1 MSPDTVGTGNMALS
15 WVLQLTVALAFLAQP
30 SASISGVSPA
40 HNGEV
45 CSTWG
50 NFHFKTFDGD
60 FFQLPFICNYKL
72 LYLCE
77 DPSNLNIQFRRVLQN
92 GEPTI
97 TALSMT
103 LQGDVIQFSPD
114 SVFVDK
120 KKVNLPFS
128 AYGLRIE
135 KTESYL
141 KVTAKFGVVLTWKKD
156 DSLSVELATKYR
168 NKTCGLCGDFNGIQI
183 YNEFTENGES
193 LSVVDYGHKFKGD
206 GPTEV
211 CEEVDI
217 RPNDECSNA
226 TVICGQWLTL
236 PEFSD
241 CRSLIPTEDFVQA
254 CVKDLCQCNTSRE
267 VCVCDTL
274 AEFSRQCGHAG
285 GTPQEWRSPDFC
297 RATCPLNME
306 HQECGNPCPDTCS
319 NQERSK
325 LCDEHCTDGC
335 FCPNGTVFD
344 DITQLGCVQRE
355 DCPCYHNGQV
365 YKSGQSYSRFCQN
378 CTCEQGQW
386 RCLQLECP
394 GTCSLT
400 GGSHINTFDGT
411 TYTFH
416 GECFYILAMLEDIT
430 VLAEIRSCEESST
443 VSCLKSVTLKTIE
456 TIVVIKSS
464 GTVSV
469 NGMPTTLPLHN
480 SYFKIFKPS
489 TFYIIAYHDGLHM
502 EIQLIPIMQV
512 NIIASPKS
520 KTKTTGLCGNFND
533 VMNDDFKTESG
544 LTEGSAVSFANT
556 WKVHGKCPDV
566 KQTNENPCSMNV
578 EKANYARSWCPLLTA
593 RNGVFAP
600 CHLEVNPESFKDN
613 CMYDSCNCENS
624 EECMCA
630 ALSSYVQACSARGI
644 LLSNWRNGICDNYTS
659 TCPRTMVYSYNMVS
673 CGRTCLSLSNHEPS
687 CQVKYGPV
695 DGCGCAEGTYLSD
708 KDECVSETTC
718 PCVQN
723 GDVIRPGEVIKN
735 DGVLCTCRSGT
746 LHCRGHSNEQICSSN
761 MIYVNCSNS
770 NETKGAE
777 CQRSCFSGYQECYS
791 TQCES
796 GCMCPPGEFLDQNL
810 ECVKEEDCPCKHNG
824 VYYEP
829 GSTVMDDCNTCTCKN
844 RKWACTTQNCYGTC
858 VMYGD
863 GHYITFDGKRFTFDG
878 ECDYYLTE
886 DGVGEGNSSFHVIT
900 ENNRCGA
907 SGAACSKAVRVF
919 IEGYE
924 IKLAED
930 DAQVIKQSNNAE
942 LYQIHTIGIYLVIET
957 SKVVLMWDKKTTVM
971 IRLSS
976 ELQGKVRGLCGNYDG
991 NGNNEFISRAG
1002 QEVLDVV
1009 SFGNSWSYSANC
1021 PKAVEVKDPCA
1032 AEPHKEAWAHKQCNI
1047 INSKVFEACHVLVDR
1062 SPYYDACVRDTC
1074 ALGGDCGGNCECF
1087 CTTIAAYAAACR
1099 IKGACISWRTPKVCP
1114 IFCDYYNQPDGCE
1127 WHYKPCSPPCLKT
1140 CRNPSAKCSSD
1151 IPKIEGCFPNCP
1163 SERPFFDEKTM
1174 KCVPAHKCGCYVNG
1188 THYGEEKD
1196 LPSTE
1201 PCQTCICSSGKP
1213 KCNYNET
1220 ACYCEYNG
1228 NKYPLNY
1235 IIYTTNDGAGSCLEA
1250 KCKENGTISRNIY
1263 TCVTTTQSPP
1273 FTFTTSSTVS
1283 PTTTTISTTTAATTT
1298 TTATTLS
1305 PTTTT
1310 ISTTTVTTTTT
1321 PTTTT
1326 ETTTTPST
1334 ISPSTP
1340 SVSTT
1345 AGRTTSSC
1353 QSELVCKW
1361 TDWIDNSYPKPGPN
1375 GVEIETLENITCH
1388 TYGEVQCRAK
1398 KYPTLTIEN
1407 LGQNVQCGPSGLT
1420 CRNKEKSN
1428 DTCHNYEI
1436 RVRCCICLGTTT
1448 TTETRTTPSTI
1459 SPSTPTVS
1467 TTTVTTMTSPTTTTE
1482 TTNTPSTISPTTPTV
1497 STTGGTTTTSGT
1509 TLSPTTTT
1517 ISTTVTTTTPPTTTT
1532 ETTTTPVSTTAATT
1546 TTEETTTTTT
1556 TGPTTTSREST
1567 STLTTTSPTTTTES
1581 TTPGTTASS
1590 TTSTSSV
1597 TTTRPTTTPGTT
1609 LSPTTTTISTTTVTT
1624 TTTPTTTTETTTT
1637 PSTISPSTPTVSTT
1651 AGTTTSSCQS
1661 ELVCKWTDWIDN
1673 SYPKPGPNGVEIETL
1688 ENITC
1693 HTYGEVQCR
1702 AKKYPTLTIENLGQN
1717 VQCGPS
1723 GLTCRNKEKS
1733 NDTCHNYEIRVR
1745 CCICLGTTTTT
1756 ETRTT
1761 PSTISPSTP
1770 TVSITTVTTTTF
1782 TVITGSINTITSK
1795 GQVVVTTESSTTSV
1809 KPLTTTTSL
1818 GTTTITS
1825 PRKSTS
1831 TLSSTS
1837 PTTSTESITP
1847 STTVR
1852 PTTSTSSVTTTTSPT
1867 TTTETTTTPST
1878 ISPSTPTVSTTAA
1891 TTTISGTTLSPTTTT
1906 ISTTTVTT
1914 TTTPTSTTETTTTPS
1929 TISQGTPT
1937 VSTTGGTTTTSSTT
1951 LSPTTTTISTTVTT
1965 TTPPTTTTETTT
1977 TPSTISPSTP
1987 TVSTTAAT
1995 TTTEE
2000 TTTTTTTGPTTTPRE
2015 STSTLTT
2022 TSPTTTTESTTPGTT
2037 ASSTT
2042 STSSVTT
2049 TGPTT
2054 TPGTTLSPTTTTIS
2068 TTTVTTTTTPTST
2081 TETTTTPSTISPSTP
2096 TVSTTGGTTTTSG
2109 TTLSPTTTTISTT
2122 VTTTTPP
2129 TTTTETTTTPSTIS
2143 PSTPTVSTTAA
2154 TTEETTTTTTTGPT
2168 TTPRES
2174 TSTLTTTSPTTTT
2187 ESTTPGTTASS
2198 TTSTSSVTT
2207 TGPTTTPGTTL
2218 SPTTTTISTTTV
2230 TTTTTPTTTT
2240 ETTTTPSTISPSTP
2254 TVSTTAATTTTE
2266 ETTTTTTTGPTT
2278 TPRESTSTLTTT
2290 SPTTT
2295 TESTTPGTTAS
2306 STTSTSSVTT
2316 TGPTTTPG
2324 TTLSPTT
2331 TTISTTTVTT
2341 TTTPTSTTETTT
2353 TPSTISPSTPT
2364 VSTTGGTT
2372 TTSGT
2377 TLSPTTTTISTTV
2390 TTTTPPTTTT
2400 ETTTTPSTISPSTP
2414 TVSTTAA
2421 TTEETTTTTTT
2432 GPTTTPREST
2442 STLTTTSPTTTTEST
2457 TPGTTASST
2466 TSTSSVTTTG
2476 PTTTPGTTL
2485 SPTTTTISTTTVTT
2499 TTTPTSTTETTTTPS
2514 TISQGTPTVSTTGGT
2529 TTTSGTTLSP
2539 TTTTISTT
2547 VTTTTPPT
2555 TTTETTTT
2563 PSTISPSTPTVS
2575 TTAATTTTEE
2585 TTTTTTT
2592 GPTTTPRESTSTLTT
2607 TSPTTTTES
2616 TTPGTTASS
2625 TTSTSSVTTT
2635 RPTTTPGTTLSPTTT
2650 TISTTVTTTTP
2661 PTTTTET
2668 TTTPSTISPST
2679 PTVSTTAA
2687 TTTTEETTTTT
2698 TTGPTTTPRESTS
2711 TLTTTSP
2718 TTTTESTTPGTTA
2731 SSTTSTSSVTTT
2743 GPTTTPG
2750 TTLSPTTTTISTT
2763 TVTTTTT
2770 PTTTTETTTTPSTI
2784 SPSTPTVSTTAG
2796 TTTTSGTT
2804 LSPTTTT
2811 ISTTVTTTTPPTTT
2825 TETTTTPSTIS
2836 PSTPTVSTTAATTT
2850 TEETTTTTTTGPTT
2864 TPRESTST
2872 LTTTSPTATTE
2883 STTPGTTAS
2892 STTSTSSVTTT
2903 GPTTTPGTTL
2913 SPTTTTISTTTVTT
2927 TTTPTTTTETTTT
2940 PSTISPSTPTV
2951 STTGGTTTTSGTTLS
2966 PTTTT
2971 ISTTVTT
2978 TTPPTTTTETTTTP
2992 STISPSTPTVS
3003 TTAATTT
3010 TEETT
3015 TTATTGP
3022 TTTPRESTSTL
3033 TTTSPTATTE
3043 STTPGTTASSTTST
3057 SSVTTTGPTTT
3068 PGTTLSPTTTT
3079 ISTTTV
3085 TTTTTPTTTTE
3096 TTTTPST
3103 ISPSTPTVSTTAATT
3118 TTEETTT
3125 TTTTGP
3131 TTTPREST
3139 STLTTT
3145 SPTTTTE
3152 STTPGTTAS
3161 STTST
3166 SSVTTTGPTT
3176 TPGTTLSPTTTTI
3189 STTTVTTTTTPTT
3202 TTETTTTPS
3211 TISPSTPTVSTTG
3224 GTTTTSGTTLS
3235 PTTTTISTAVTT
3247 TTPPT
3252 TTTETTTTPSTISP
3266 STPTVSTTG
3275 GTTTTS
3281 GTTLSPTT
3289 TTISTTVT
3297 TTTPPTTTTET
3308 TTTPSTIS
3316 PSTPT
3321 TITYHS
3327 PTTITISTT
3336 AGTTTSEETTTT
3348 TTTGPTTTTQRTTT
3362 PKLPPTTT
3370 TFSTT
3375 TSPLES
3381 TSTLTATSP
3390 TLSTTPP
3397 RETTI
3402 TTTTATSTVS
3412 ASTSTSTKATTVEA
3426 TTKCFCQYG
3435 SNYYLPGS
3443 YLYNK
3448 TDEGGWCY
3456 TAYCNYS
3463 CQVEKETRPCPST
3476 APPTVSTPSKPCI
3489 DVKKKHGDTWSE
3501 NCTTYTCVNG
3511 EVSSKPVQCNPKSPE
3526 KPQCENQYTP
3536 VKVYDK
3542 SGCCYHYECQCTC
3555 TGWAGPHYETFDGK
3569 YYAFQGNCTY
3579 VLVQEIIQ
3587 KYNFSVH
3594 IKKSYCD
3601 DLSNSACKQYLTIYY
3616 KSYKVLF
3623 DQQGNTTVNMV
3634 HVNGRR
3640 VYPTFTNG
3648 DFNITSTGIDM
3659 RMHISEIKTTVVFKG
3674 SNFIINLP
3682 ESLFHGN
3689 TEGQCGNCDNNSA
3702 NDCKLPDGQTK
3713 PSCNKTAESWAVN
3726 GTCIPG
3732 PPTTP
3737 PPSPPPT
3744 QQPCIPDICEIITSK
3759 VFEKCREVVGYK
3771 MYYEACLGT
3780 NCDSA
3785 CSSLQAFA
3793 DHCAYESQC
3802 VEWRNLTKGHCE
3814 YKCQD
3819 NKVYKSCG
3827 TTLPRTCQ
3835 SCAEEP
3841 DCGKES
3847 DSSLCST
3854 NKAEGCYC
3862 AEGEVLFSPYSD
3874 ECVPSSC
3881 EVCTGPDGTAK
3892 KPGDKWRYGCKECEC
3907 SNFSYTT
3914 ECWDIECNPQ
3924 TIACPLG
3931 QRVVNKTVDCC
3942 MEYECEPKDVC
3953 VYDNTERQPGE
3964 KWSSS
3969 DDKCVKYSCVKQNDQ
3984 FVVVEVIT
3992 TCPRFNPEDCI
4003 PGTERTDAAGCCKIC
4018 TPKSCKVS
4026 KKQAYLE
4033 ISNCNSTT
4041 PVELTTCSGA
4051 CATSSKYSMEMNT
4064 IMHSCACCVE
4074 QKTSQRETEMRC
4086 TNGTTI
4092 TQSYVYIE
4100 ECGCE
4105 TQKCEDK
4112 KD

>member
-1 MSPDTVGTGNMALS
+1 MEALSASSYHMSPDTVGTGNMALS

-114 SVFVDK
+114 SVFIDK
-120 KKVNLPFS
+120 EKVNLPFS

-226 TVICGQWLTL
+226 TVICRQWLTL

-673 CGRTCLSLSNHEPS
+673 CGRTCLSLSNREPS
-687 CQVKYGPV
+687 CEVKYGPV

-723 GDVIRPGEVIKN
+723 GDVIRPGEVIKK

-761 MIYVNCSNS
+761 MIYVNCSNL

-1174 KCVPAHKCGCYVNG
+1174 KCVPAHECGCYVNG

-1263 TCVTTTQSPP
+1263 KCVTTTQSPP

-1298 TTATTLS
+1298 TTGTTLSPTTTVTTTTTTTETKTTPVSTTAATTTTEETTTTTTTGPTTTPRESTSTLTTTSPTTTTESTTPGTTASSTTSTSSVTTTRPTTTPGTTLS

-1340 SVSTT
+1340 TVSTT
-1345 AGRTTSSC
+1345 AGRTTSSCQSELVCKWTDWIDNSYPKPGPNGVEIETLENITCHTYGEVQCRAKKYPTLTIENLGQNVQCGPSGLTCRNKEKSNDTCHNYEIRVKCCICLGTTTTTETTTTPSTISPNIPTVRTTTVTTTTSPTTTTETTNTPSTISPTTPTVSTTAGTTTTSGTTLSPTTTTISTTVTTTTPPTTTTETTTTPVSTTAATTTTEETTTTTTTGPTTTPRESTSTLTTTSPTTTTGSTTPGTTASSTTSTSSVTTTRPTTTPGTTLSPTTTTISTTTVTTTTTPTSTTETTTTPSTISPSTPTVSC

-1448 TTETRTTPSTI
+1448 TTETTTTPSTI

-1467 TTTVTTMTSPTTTTE
+1467 TTTVTTTTSPTTTTE

-1497 STTGGTTTTSGT
+1497 STTAGTTTTTSGT

-1532 ETTTTPVSTTAATT
+1532 ETTTTPSTISPSTPTVSTTAATT

-1556 TGPTTTSREST
+1556 TGPTTTPREST

-1597 TTTRPTTTPGTT
+1597 TTTGPTTTPGTT

-1651 AGTTTSSCQS
+1651 AGT
-1661 ELVCKWTDWIDN
+1661 N
-1673 SYPKPGPNGVEIETL
+1673 
-1688 ENITC
+1688 
-1693 HTYGEVQCR
+1693 
-1702 AKKYPTLTIENLGQN
+1702 
-1717 VQCGPS
+1717 
-1723 GLTCRNKEKS
+1723 NKAS
-1733 NDTCHNYEIRVR
+1733 
-1745 CCICLGTTTTT
+1745 GTTTKQQQQQFHNYTINNPLNNRDQQHQHNDSHNYTT
-1756 ETRTT
+1756 
-1761 PSTISPSTP
+1761 
-1770 TVSITTVTTTTF
+1770 
-1782 TVITGSINTITSK
+1782 
-1795 GQVVVTTESSTTSV
+1795 
-1809 KPLTTTTSL
+1809 
-1818 GTTTITS
+1818 
-1825 PRKSTS
+1825 
-1831 TLSSTS
+1831 
-1837 PTTSTESITP
+1837 
-1847 STTVR
+1847 
-1852 PTTSTSSVTTTTSPT
+1852 PT

-1878 ISPSTPTVSTTAA
+1878 ISPSTPTVSTT
-1891 TTTISGTTLSPTTTT
+1891 
-1906 ISTTTVTT
+1906 
-1914 TTTPTSTTETTTTPS
+1914 
-1929 TISQGTPT
+1929 
-1937 VSTTGGTTTTSSTT
+1937 GGTTTTSGTT

-2122 VTTTTPP
+2122 T
-2129 TTTTETTTTPSTIS
+2129 
-2143 PSTPTVSTTAA
+2143 
-2154 TTEETTTTTTTGPT
+2154 
-2168 TTPRES
+2168 
-2174 TSTLTTTSPTTTT
+2174 
-2187 ESTTPGTTASS
+2187 
-2198 TTSTSSVTT
+2198 
-2207 TGPTTTPGTTL
+2207 
-2218 SPTTTTISTTTV
+2218 
-2230 TTTTTPTTTT
+2230 
-2240 ETTTTPSTISPSTP
+2240 
-2254 TVSTTAATTTTE
+2254 
-2266 ETTTTTTTGPTT
+2266 
-2278 TPRESTSTLTTT
+2278 
-2290 SPTTT
+2290 
-2295 TESTTPGTTAS
+2295 
-2306 STTSTSSVTT
+2306 
-2316 TGPTTTPG
+2316 
-2324 TTLSPTT
+2324 
-2331 TTISTTTVTT
+2331 
-2341 TTTPTSTTETTT
+2341 
-2353 TPSTISPSTPT
+2353 
-2364 VSTTGGTT
+2364 
-2372 TTSGT
+2372 
-2377 TLSPTTTTISTTV
+2377 
-2390 TTTTPPTTTT
+2390 
-2400 ETTTTPSTISPSTP
+2400 
-2414 TVSTTAA
+2414 
-2421 TTEETTTTTTT
+2421 
-2432 GPTTTPREST
+2432 
-2442 STLTTTSPTTTTEST
+2442 
-2457 TPGTTASST
+2457 
-2466 TSTSSVTTTG
+2466 
-2476 PTTTPGTTL
+2476 
-2485 SPTTTTISTTTVTT
+2485 
-2499 TTTPTSTTETTTTPS
+2499 
-2514 TISQGTPTVSTTGGT
+2514 
-2529 TTTSGTTLSP
+2529 
-2539 TTTTISTT
+2539 
-2547 VTTTTPPT
+2547 
-2555 TTTETTTT
+2555 
-2563 PSTISPSTPTVS
+2563 
-2575 TTAATTTTEE
+2575 
-2585 TTTTTTT
+2585 
-2592 GPTTTPRESTSTLTT
+2592 
-2607 TSPTTTTES
+2607 
-2616 TTPGTTASS
+2616 
-2625 TTSTSSVTTT
+2625 
-2635 RPTTTPGTTLSPTTT
+2635 
-2650 TISTTVTTTTP
+2650 
-2661 PTTTTET
+2661 
-2668 TTTPSTISPST
+2668 
-2679 PTVSTTAA
+2679 
-2687 TTTTEETTTTT
+2687 
-2698 TTGPTTTPRESTS
+2698 
-2711 TLTTTSP
+2711 
-2718 TTTTESTTPGTTA
+2718 
-2731 SSTTSTSSVTTT
+2731 
-2743 GPTTTPG
+2743 
-2750 TTLSPTTTTISTT
+2750 
-2763 TVTTTTT
+2763 
-2770 PTTTTETTTTPSTI
+2770 
-2784 SPSTPTVSTTAG
+2784 
-2796 TTTTSGTT
+2796 
-2804 LSPTTTT
+2804 
-2811 ISTTVTTTTPPTTT
+2811 
-2825 TETTTTPSTIS
+2825 
-2836 PSTPTVSTTAATTT
+2836 
-2850 TEETTTTTTTGPTT
+2850 
-2864 TPRESTST
+2864 
-2872 LTTTSPTATTE
+2872 
-2883 STTPGTTAS
+2883 
-2892 STTSTSSVTTT
+2892 
-2903 GPTTTPGTTL
+2903 
-2913 SPTTTTISTTTVTT
+2913 
-2927 TTTPTTTTETTTT
+2927 
-2940 PSTISPSTPTV
+2940 
-2951 STTGGTTTTSGTTLS
+2951 
-2966 PTTTT
+2966 
-2971 ISTTVTT
+2971 
-2978 TTPPTTTTETTTTP
+2978 
-2992 STISPSTPTVS
+2992 
-3003 TTAATTT
+3003 
-3010 TEETT
+3010 
-3015 TTATTGP
+3015 
-3022 TTTPRESTSTL
+3022 
-3033 TTTSPTATTE
+3033 
-3043 STTPGTTASSTTST
+3043 
-3057 SSVTTTGPTTT
+3057 
-3068 PGTTLSPTTTT
+3068 
-3079 ISTTTV
+3079 
-3085 TTTTTPTTTTE
+3085 
-3096 TTTTPST
+3096 
-3103 ISPSTPTVSTTAATT
+3103 
-3118 TTEETTT
+3118 
-3125 TTTTGP
+3125 
-3131 TTTPREST
+3131 
-3139 STLTTT
+3139 
-3145 SPTTTTE
+3145 
-3152 STTPGTTAS
+3152 
-3161 STTST
+3161 
-3166 SSVTTTGPTT
+3166 
-3176 TPGTTLSPTTTTI
+3176 
-3189 STTTVTTTTTPTT
+3189 
-3202 TTETTTTPS
+3202 
-3211 TISPSTPTVSTTG
+3211 
-3224 GTTTTSGTTLS
+3224 
-3235 PTTTTISTAVTT
+3235 VTT

-3321 TITYHS
+3321 TTTYHS

-3348 TTTGPTTTTQRTTT
+3348 TTTGPTTTTQRE
-3362 PKLPPTTT
+3362 KQQ
-3370 TFSTT
+3370 SQ
-3375 TSPLES
+3375 PLQ
-3381 TSTLTATSP
+3381 L
-3390 TLSTTPP
+3390 
-3397 RETTI
+3397 
-3402 TTTTATSTVS
+3402 
-3412 ASTSTSTKATTVEA
+3412 
-3426 TTKCFCQYG
+3426 
-3435 SNYYLPGS
+3435 
-3443 YLYNK
+3443 
-3448 TDEGGWCY
+3448 
-3456 TAYCNYS
+3456 
-3463 CQVEKETRPCPST
+3463 
-3476 APPTVSTPSKPCI
+3476 
-3489 DVKKKHGDTWSE
+3489 H
-3501 NCTTYTCVNG
+3501 
-3511 EVSSKPVQCNPKSPE
+3511 
-3526 KPQCENQYTP
+3526 PQ
-3536 VKVYDK
+3536 
-3542 SGCCYHYECQCTC
+3542 
-3555 TGWAGPHYETFDGK
+3555 
-3569 YYAFQGNCTY
+3569 
-3579 VLVQEIIQ
+3579 
-3587 KYNFSVH
+3587 
-3594 IKKSYCD
+3594 
-3601 DLSNSACKQYLTIYY
+3601 
-3616 KSYKVLF
+3616 
-3623 DQQGNTTVNMV
+3623 
-3634 HVNGRR
+3634 
-3640 VYPTFTNG
+3640 
-3648 DFNITSTGIDM
+3648 
-3659 RMHISEIKTTVVFKG
+3659 
-3674 SNFIINLP
+3674 
-3682 ESLFHGN
+3682 
-3689 TEGQCGNCDNNSA
+3689 
-3702 NDCKLPDGQTK
+3702 
-3713 PSCNKTAESWAVN
+3713 
-3726 GTCIPG
+3726 
-3732 PPTTP
+3732 
-3737 PPSPPPT
+3737 
-3744 QQPCIPDICEIITSK
+3744 
-3759 VFEKCREVVGYK
+3759 
-3771 MYYEACLGT
+3771 
-3780 NCDSA
+3780 
-3785 CSSLQAFA
+3785 
-3793 DHCAYESQC
+3793 
-3802 VEWRNLTKGHCE
+3802 
-3814 YKCQD
+3814 
-3819 NKVYKSCG
+3819 
-3827 TTLPRTCQ
+3827 
-3835 SCAEEP
+3835 
-3841 DCGKES
+3841 
-3847 DSSLCST
+3847 
-3854 NKAEGCYC
+3854 
-3862 AEGEVLFSPYSD
+3862 
-3874 ECVPSSC
+3874 
-3881 EVCTGPDGTAK
+3881 
-3892 KPGDKWRYGCKECEC
+3892 
-3907 SNFSYTT
+3907 
-3914 ECWDIECNPQ
+3914 
-3924 TIACPLG
+3924 
-3931 QRVVNKTVDCC
+3931 
-3942 MEYECEPKDVC
+3942 
-3953 VYDNTERQPGE
+3953 
-3964 KWSSS
+3964 
-3969 DDKCVKYSCVKQNDQ
+3969 
-3984 FVVVEVIT
+3984 
-3992 TCPRFNPEDCI
+3992 
-4003 PGTERTDAAGCCKIC
+4003 
-4018 TPKSCKVS
+4018 
-4026 KKQAYLE
+4026 
-4033 ISNCNSTT
+4033 
-4041 PVELTTCSGA
+4041 
-4051 CATSSKYSMEMNT
+4051 
-4064 IMHSCACCVE
+4064 
-4074 QKTSQRETEMRC
+4074 
-4086 TNGTTI
+4086 
-4092 TQSYVYIE
+4092 
-4100 ECGCE
+4100 
-4105 TQKCEDK
+4105 
-4112 KD
+4112 

>member
-1 MSPDTVGTGNMALS
+1 MEALSASSYHMSPDTVGTGNMALS

-114 SVFVDK
+114 SVFIDK
-120 KKVNLPFS
+120 EKVNLPFS

-226 TVICGQWLTL
+226 TVICRQWLTL

-673 CGRTCLSLSNHEPS
+673 CGRTCLSLSNREPS
-687 CQVKYGPV
+687 CEVKYGPV

-723 GDVIRPGEVIKN
+723 GDVIRPGEVIKK

-761 MIYVNCSNS
+761 MIYVNCSNL

-1174 KCVPAHKCGCYVNG
+1174 KCVPAHECGCYVNG

-1263 TCVTTTQSPP
+1263 KCVTTTQSPP

-1298 TTATTLS
+1298 TT
-1305 PTTTT
+1305 
-1310 ISTTTVTTTTT
+1310 
-1321 PTTTT
+1321 
-1326 ETTTTPST
+1326 
-1334 ISPSTP
+1334 
-1340 SVSTT
+1340 
-1345 AGRTTSSC
+1345 
-1353 QSELVCKW
+1353 
-1361 TDWIDNSYPKPGPN
+1361 
-1375 GVEIETLENITCH
+1375 
-1388 TYGEVQCRAK
+1388 
-1398 KYPTLTIEN
+1398 
-1407 LGQNVQCGPSGLT
+1407 
-1420 CRNKEKSN
+1420 
-1428 DTCHNYEI
+1428 
-1436 RVRCCICLGTTT
+1436 
-1448 TTETRTTPSTI
+1448 
-1459 SPSTPTVS
+1459 
-1467 TTTVTTMTSPTTTTE
+1467 
-1482 TTNTPSTISPTTPTV
+1482 
-1497 STTGGTTTTSGT
+1497 
-1509 TLSPTTTT
+1509 
-1517 ISTTVTTTTPPTTTT
+1517 
-1532 ETTTTPVSTTAATT
+1532 
-1546 TTEETTTTTT
+1546 
-1556 TGPTTTSREST
+1556 
-1567 STLTTTSPTTTTES
+1567 
-1581 TTPGTTASS
+1581 
-1590 TTSTSSV
+1590 
-1597 TTTRPTTTPGTT
+1597 
-1609 LSPTTTTISTTTVTT
+1609 
-1624 TTTPTTTTETTTT
+1624 
-1637 PSTISPSTPTVSTT
+1637 
-1651 AGTTTSSCQS
+1651 
-1661 ELVCKWTDWIDN
+1661 
-1673 SYPKPGPNGVEIETL
+1673 
-1688 ENITC
+1688 
-1693 HTYGEVQCR
+1693 
-1702 AKKYPTLTIENLGQN
+1702 
-1717 VQCGPS
+1717 
-1723 GLTCRNKEKS
+1723 
-1733 NDTCHNYEIRVR
+1733 
-1745 CCICLGTTTTT
+1745 
-1756 ETRTT
+1756 
-1761 PSTISPSTP
+1761 
-1770 TVSITTVTTTTF
+1770 
-1782 TVITGSINTITSK
+1782 
-1795 GQVVVTTESSTTSV
+1795 
-1809 KPLTTTTSL
+1809 
-1818 GTTTITS
+1818 
-1825 PRKSTS
+1825 
-1831 TLSSTS
+1831 
-1837 PTTSTESITP
+1837 
-1847 STTVR
+1847 
-1852 PTTSTSSVTTTTSPT
+1852 
-1867 TTTETTTTPST
+1867 
-1878 ISPSTPTVSTTAA
+1878 
-1891 TTTISGTTLSPTTTT
+1891 
-1906 ISTTTVTT
+1906 
-1914 TTTPTSTTETTTTPS
+1914 
-1929 TISQGTPT
+1929 
-1937 VSTTGGTTTTSSTT
+1937 
-1951 LSPTTTTISTTVTT
+1951 
-1965 TTPPTTTTETTT
+1965 
-1977 TPSTISPSTP
+1977 
-1987 TVSTTAAT
+1987 
-1995 TTTEE
+1995 
-2000 TTTTTTTGPTTTPRE
+2000 
-2015 STSTLTT
+2015 
-2022 TSPTTTTESTTPGTT
+2022 
-2037 ASSTT
+2037 
-2042 STSSVTT
+2042 
-2049 TGPTT
+2049 
-2054 TPGTTLSPTTTTIS
+2054 
-2068 TTTVTTTTTPTST
+2068 
-2081 TETTTTPSTISPSTP
+2081 
-2096 TVSTTGGTTTTSG
+2096 
-2109 TTLSPTTTTISTT
+2109 
-2122 VTTTTPP
+2122 
-2129 TTTTETTTTPSTIS
+2129 
-2143 PSTPTVSTTAA
+2143 
-2154 TTEETTTTTTTGPT
+2154 
-2168 TTPRES
+2168 
-2174 TSTLTTTSPTTTT
+2174 
-2187 ESTTPGTTASS
+2187 
-2198 TTSTSSVTT
+2198 
-2207 TGPTTTPGTTL
+2207 
-2218 SPTTTTISTTTV
+2218 
-2230 TTTTTPTTTT
+2230 
-2240 ETTTTPSTISPSTP
+2240 
-2254 TVSTTAATTTTE
+2254 
-2266 ETTTTTTTGPTT
+2266 
-2278 TPRESTSTLTTT
+2278 
-2290 SPTTT
+2290 
-2295 TESTTPGTTAS
+2295 
-2306 STTSTSSVTT
+2306 
-2316 TGPTTTPG
+2316 
-2324 TTLSPTT
+2324 
-2331 TTISTTTVTT
+2331 
-2341 TTTPTSTTETTT
+2341 
-2353 TPSTISPSTPT
+2353 
-2364 VSTTGGTT
+2364 
-2372 TTSGT
+2372 
-2377 TLSPTTTTISTTV
+2377 
-2390 TTTTPPTTTT
+2390 
-2400 ETTTTPSTISPSTP
+2400 
-2414 TVSTTAA
+2414 
-2421 TTEETTTTTTT
+2421 
-2432 GPTTTPREST
+2432 
-2442 STLTTTSPTTTTEST
+2442 
-2457 TPGTTASST
+2457 
-2466 TSTSSVTTTG
+2466 
-2476 PTTTPGTTL
+2476 
-2485 SPTTTTISTTTVTT
+2485 
-2499 TTTPTSTTETTTTPS
+2499 
-2514 TISQGTPTVSTTGGT
+2514 
-2529 TTTSGTTLSP
+2529 
-2539 TTTTISTT
+2539 
-2547 VTTTTPPT
+2547 
-2555 TTTETTTT
+2555 
-2563 PSTISPSTPTVS
+2563 
-2575 TTAATTTTEE
+2575 
-2585 TTTTTTT
+2585 
-2592 GPTTTPRESTSTLTT
+2592 
-2607 TSPTTTTES
+2607 
-2616 TTPGTTASS
+2616 
-2625 TTSTSSVTTT
+2625 
-2635 RPTTTPGTTLSPTTT
+2635 
-2650 TISTTVTTTTP
+2650 
-2661 PTTTTET
+2661 
-2668 TTTPSTISPST
+2668 
-2679 PTVSTTAA
+2679 
-2687 TTTTEETTTTT
+2687 
-2698 TTGPTTTPRESTS
+2698 
-2711 TLTTTSP
+2711 
-2718 TTTTESTTPGTTA
+2718 
-2731 SSTTSTSSVTTT
+2731 
-2743 GPTTTPG
+2743 
-2750 TTLSPTTTTISTT
+2750 
-2763 TVTTTTT
+2763 
-2770 PTTTTETTTTPSTI
+2770 
-2784 SPSTPTVSTTAG
+2784 
-2796 TTTTSGTT
+2796 
-2804 LSPTTTT
+2804 
-2811 ISTTVTTTTPPTTT
+2811 
-2825 TETTTTPSTIS
+2825 
-2836 PSTPTVSTTAATTT
+2836 
-2850 TEETTTTTTTGPTT
+2850 
-2864 TPRESTST
+2864 
-2872 LTTTSPTATTE
+2872 
-2883 STTPGTTAS
+2883 
-2892 STTSTSSVTTT
+2892 
-2903 GPTTTPGTTL
+2903 
-2913 SPTTTTISTTTVTT
+2913 
-2927 TTTPTTTTETTTT
+2927 
-2940 PSTISPSTPTV
+2940 
-2951 STTGGTTTTSGTTLS
+2951 
-2966 PTTTT
+2966 
-2971 ISTTVTT
+2971 
-2978 TTPPTTTTETTTTP
+2978 
-2992 STISPSTPTVS
+2992 
-3003 TTAATTT
+3003 
-3010 TEETT
+3010 
-3015 TTATTGP
+3015 
-3022 TTTPRESTSTL
+3022 
-3033 TTTSPTATTE
+3033 
-3043 STTPGTTASSTTST
+3043 
-3057 SSVTTTGPTTT
+3057 
-3068 PGTTLSPTTTT
+3068 
-3079 ISTTTV
+3079 
-3085 TTTTTPTTTTE
+3085 
-3096 TTTTPST
+3096 
-3103 ISPSTPTVSTTAATT
+3103 
-3118 TTEETTT
+3118 
-3125 TTTTGP
+3125 
-3131 TTTPREST
+3131 
-3139 STLTTT
+3139 
-3145 SPTTTTE
+3145 
-3152 STTPGTTAS
+3152 
-3161 STTST
+3161 
-3166 SSVTTTGPTT
+3166 
-3176 TPGTTLSPTTTTI
+3176 
-3189 STTTVTTTTTPTT
+3189 
-3202 TTETTTTPS
+3202 
-3211 TISPSTPTVSTTG
+3211 
-3224 GTTTTSGTTLS
+3224 
-3235 PTTTTISTAVTT
+3235 
-3247 TTPPT
+3247 
-3252 TTTETTTTPSTISP
+3252 
-3266 STPTVSTTG
+3266 
-3275 GTTTTS
+3275 
-3281 GTTLSPTT
+3281 
-3289 TTISTTVT
+3289 
-3297 TTTPPTTTTET
+3297 
-3308 TTTPSTIS
+3308 
-3316 PSTPT
+3316 
-3321 TITYHS
+3321 
-3327 PTTITISTT
+3327 
-3336 AGTTTSEETTTT
+3336 
-3348 TTTGPTTTTQRTTT
+3348 
-3362 PKLPPTTT
+3362 
-3370 TFSTT
+3370 
-3375 TSPLES
+3375 
-3381 TSTLTATSP
+3381 
-3390 TLSTTPP
+3390 
-3397 RETTI
+3397 
-3402 TTTTATSTVS
+3402 VS
-3412 ASTSTSTKATTVEA
+3412 ASTLTSTKTTTVKA

-3526 KPQCENQYTP
+3526 KPQCENQKTP

-3640 VYPTFTNG
+3640 
-3648 DFNITSTGIDM
+3648 
-3659 RMHISEIKTTVVFKG
+3659 G

-3759 VFEKCREVVGYK
+3759 VFEKCREVVGYN
-3771 MYYEACLGT
+3771 MYYQACLGT

-3819 NKVYKSCG
+3819 NKVYKPCG

-3835 SCAEEP
+3835 SFAEEP

-3862 AEGEVLFSPYSD
+3862 AEGEVLFSSYSD

-4112 KD
+4112 KE